1 MYEKSLEMRHFRV
14 STYSEE
20 AELAPSWVT
29 GVAREGNNKR
39 TASTEAIGC
48 TIEGGQDAK
57 TGIILDEYLPGTN
70 SEERGSRI
78 PFLMGPHQG
87 GRVS

>member
-1 MYEKSLEMRHFRV
+1 MYEKSFEIRHFPV

-20 AELAPSWVT
+20 ADLAPSWAG

-39 TASTEAIGC
+39 TTSNEAIGC

-57 TGIILDEYLPGTN
+57 TKILAQSPKARQWSL
-70 SEERGSRI
+70 R
-78 PFLMGPHQG
+78 
-87 GRVS
+87 